1 MTKGG
6 VHEREGALGTT
17 MPIHNFELRHGRALC
32 MLNFVSLYFG
42 RLLDVTVYCTHL
54 ACPVLAHALLAY
66 GCFVRSGNGSA
77 RSRPDASYIFLMR
90 TRFA

>member
-32 MLNFVSLYFG
+32 I
-42 RLLDVTVYCTHL
+42 C
-54 ACPVLAHALLAY
+54 
-66 GCFVRSGNGSA
+66 
-77 RSRPDASYIFLMR
+77 
-90 TRFA
+90 